1 MYSKISRNVLK
12 KCTQNTLHLK
22 DHIQLMYMI
31 FYESTSA
38 RIPPPRLSVISP
50 SAPKDRPS
58 DGFPWGFRVVGLSV
72 LFQIYIVYY
81 LFAALQ
87 GNSLSPMG
95 DGQRGREIRS
105 GSKYVL
111 SIFAYWI
118 FRGDGMVHKEQSKV
132 HTSEPFA

>member
-50 SAPKDRPS
+50 SAPKGRPS

-72 LFQIYIVYY
+72 LFQIYIVCY

-118 FRGDGMVHKEQSKV
+118 FRGDGMVHKEQS
-132 HTSEPFA
+132 

>member
-1 MYSKISRNVLK
+1 MSIFSNAILNRFYNDISFSIYPPSRLFA
-12 KCTQNTLHLK
+12 
-22 DHIQLMYMI
+22 I
-31 FYESTSA
+31 ST
-38 RIPPPRLSVISP
+38 P

-72 LFQIYIVYY
+72 LFQIYTVCY
-81 LFAALQ
+81 LFVTLQ

-105 GSKYVL
+105 GSKYVF

-132 HTSEPFA
+132 HTSEPFAKIIFSFSLYLYLFL